1 VAVLTEEALLLFVV
15 AVALVL
21 LVLGVLELIWP
32 TRRRQPARRAQARAA
47 MFQATPTD
55 EPPVVPR
62 PQSIG
67 RPRPYDAV
75 TPVRSGAVLFPPPP
89 RYVAPPSESDAP
101 SELTVPHPIGL
112 VRPGRPLDAEPLAP
126 PVRDDPPPAVESAA
140 SPPAELVRPDRPLDV
155 EPSVPSIDDPP
166 PLPREN
172 ASAPSIDVDE
182 PVSRVDELSEVP
194 ALDERLEPPAID
206 EPRPP
211 EPEELRP
218 PVAEG
223 AAFAQPEEP
232 VALEPEPALEPAVD
246 PAPPPAESTVPP
258 EITVSAD
265 PAVPAEATAPPEP
278 VAPSETIAPAPTAAE
293 LPGPARQRRRSKISP
308 HARPHNVLRG
318 PKTSN
323 DAGSTAPAA
332 NAGADRGDDAP
343 PARPWSIAP
352 EGGSDARPRRDSPLV
367 ETCFALYQEKRFSE
381 VVSIG
386 ERTLAKLPVESPAT
400 PSHETAAL
408 WSVVGLA
415 KQGLGDDD
423 GARAALESA
432 LDVAPDGER
441 ATYRRHLATLALE
454 AAQSRLARA
463 GGHDTGDR
471 VATTRTAIAWT
482 ERGLAAVPFD
492 PALSDARER
501 AYEALWEGY
510 EQAST
515 TLLQR
520 QEFRVARQLLRE
532 ALDDPALPGA
542 RAAGFRGLL
551 SGTFSGEIG
560 QLTAQAILG
569 MQEGRES
576 EALESLERAEELLA
590 TIPAEALPSS
600 RREEVDQRLWW
611 GYAELGSR
619 RLEAGEYEDALDPLV
634 HALRFESIG
643 PERQGETRAAVVRAL
658 EGIAAL
664 RAMSVRRL
672 IDAGLRDEAVQ
683 TAEQLRTLVN
693 GCRDLGFSDNELMA
707 ATSRVRRLWEELGMD
722 DPT

>member
-1 VAVLTEEALLLFVV
+1 VLTEEALLLFVV

-47 MFQATPTD
+47 MSRSTPAS
-55 EPPVVPR
+55 EPAVTLR

-75 TPVRSGAVLFPPPP
+75 TPVRPGAVMFPPPSQ
-89 RYVAPPSESDAP
+89 YVEPPPEPAALPEPPSSR
-101 SELTVPHPIGL
+101 PIGL
-112 VRPGRPLDAEPLAP
+112 VRPGPAIDAGPPAP
-126 PVRDDPPPAVESAA
+126 AIRDDPPPPVDSA
-140 SPPAELVRPDRPLDV
+140 SPPIELARSEQPVDAEPPI
-155 EPSVPSIDDPP
+155 PSIDEEPAPRPVETASGAPADVGDPMNRVHDFAETP
-166 PLPREN
+166 G
-172 ASAPSIDVDE
+172 ADE
-182 PVSRVDELSEVP
+182 H
-194 ALDERLEPPAID
+194 LEPPAID

-211 EPEELRP
+211 ELEELHP
-218 PVAEG
+218 PVAE
-223 AAFAQPEEP
+223 AAVLAEPETP
-232 VALEPEPALEPAVD
+232 VAPGAEPALEPTVD
-246 PAPPPAESTVPP
+246 VTPSPAETATPP
-258 EITVSAD
+258 
-265 PAVPAEATAPPEP
+265 EATALPEP
-278 VAPSETIAPAPTAAE
+278 TAPPVADEPPV
-293 LPGPARQRRRSKISP
+293 LPRRHRRSKISP

-318 PKTSN
+318 PKTRN
-323 DAGSTAPAA
+323 DTGTSAPAGS
-332 NAGADRGDDAP
+332 AGADRSGDAP
-343 PARPWSIAP
+343 PSRPWSVAP
-352 EGGSDARPRRDSPLV
+352 EAGSDARLRRDSPLV

-386 ERTLAKLPVESPAT
+386 ERTLGKLPVESPAA

-432 LDVAPDGER
+432 LAAAPDSER

-501 AYEALWEGY
+501 GYEALWEGY

-515 TLLQR
+515 ALLQR
-520 QEFRVARQLLRE
+520 QEFRGARQLLRE
-532 ALDDPALPGA
+532 ALDDPALPAA

-576 EALESLERAEELLA
+576 EALESLQRAEELLA
-590 TIPAEALPSS
+590 TIPPEALPSS
-600 RREEVDQRLWW
+600 RRDEVDQRLWW

-683 TAEQLRTLVN
+683 TADQLRTLVN
-693 GCRDLGFSDNELMA
+693 GCRDLGLSENELMA
-707 ATSRVRRLWEELGMD
+707 ATSRVRRLCEELGMEE
-722 DPT
+722 PA